1 MAYEQKDMS
10 GTLFINDRKDKDT
23 HPDRAGTALI
33 DGVEYWVSGWIKSGQ
48 RGQFL
53 SLAFKKKEQRSE
65 PAPPPRR
72 APPRTHPDER
82 QDPISTGRQ
91 GFDEDVPF

>member
-1 MAYEQKDMS
+1 MAFEQKDMS

-23 HPDRAGTALI
+23 HPDRTGTALI
-33 DGVEYWVSGWIKSGQ
+33 DGVEYWVSGWIKQGQ

-53 SLAFKKKEQRSE
+53 SLAFKRKEQRHE

-72 APPRTHPDER
+72 DQPRR
-82 QDPISTGRQ
+82 SDPISSGRDMD
-91 GFDEDVPF
+91 DEIPF